1 MTPFHLPSIRSSVAS
16 TAQPGRCAKFRRF
29 MRDFPIVSKEG
40 LIPKIY
46 STCQVDARP
55 TVMAPAEQEAC
66 MKAVGYQK
74 SLPIE
79 DANSL
84 IEFEAPKPEPKGHD
98 IRVAVK
104 AISANPVDYK
114 VRKRAAPPAG
124 EFKILGFDAS
134 GVVDAVGPDVSLF
147 KPGDEVFYAGS
158 ILRPGTNSEFHLVD
172 ERIVGKKPKSLSFA
186 QAAALPLTSITAWEL
201 LFDRLGAV
209 PGKSVDPRTLLITGG
224 AGGVGSIL
232 IQLARRLTGL
242 TVVATA
248 TRPESQKWCLDL
260 GAHAVIDHN
269 KPMKEQ
275 IEQLK
280 LPPVALVASLTFTD
294 QHYKSIIE
302 FMAPQGKFG
311 LIDDPPEFT
320 MSAFKGKGISVH
332 WESMFTRSS
341 FHTPDMIAQHM
352 LLNDVADLIDKG
364 VLRTTLDQTF
374 GTINAANLKR
384 AHALLES
391 GQSRGKI
398 VLEGW

>member
-1 MTPFHLPSIRSSVAS
+1 
-16 TAQPGRCAKFRRF
+16 
-29 MRDFPIVSKEG
+29 
-40 LIPKIY
+40 
-46 STCQVDARP
+46 
-55 TVMAPAEQEAC
+55 

-79 DANSL
+79 DKDAL
-84 IEFEAPKPEPKGHD
+84 IDFEAAKPEPRGRD
-98 IRVAVK
+98 LRVAVK

-124 EFKILGFDAS
+124 EYKILGFDAA
-134 GVVDAVGPDVSLF
+134 GVVDAVGPEVTLF

-158 ILRPGTNSEFHLVD
+158 ILRQGTNSEFHLVD
-172 ERIVGKKPKSLSFA
+172 ERIVGRKPKSLSFA

-260 GAHAVIDHN
+260 GAHAVIDHG
-269 KPMKEQ
+269 KPMKTQ
-275 IEQLK
+275 IEGLK
-280 LPPVALVASLTFTD
+280 VPPVALVASLTFTD
-294 QHYKSIIE
+294 QHYKAIDD
-302 FMAPQGKFG
+302 FMAPQGKFA
-311 LIDDPPEFT
+311 LIDNPTEFNV
-320 MSAFKGKGISVH
+320 MVFKDKAVSIH

-341 FHTPDMIAQHM
+341 FQTPDMIGQHD

-364 VLRTTLDQTF
+364 VLRTTLDQSF

-391 GQSRGKI
+391 GKSRGKI

>member
-1 MTPFHLPSIRSSVAS
+1 
-16 TAQPGRCAKFRRF
+16 
-29 MRDFPIVSKEG
+29 
-40 LIPKIY
+40 
-46 STCQVDARP
+46 
-55 TVMAPAEQEAC
+55 
-66 MKAVGYQK
+66 MKAVGYKK
-74 SLPIE
+74 SLPVE
-79 DANSL
+79 DADSL
-84 IEFEAPKPEPKGHD
+84 IDFEAAKPEPKGRD

-114 VRKRAAPPAG
+114 VRKRAAPPEG
-124 EFKILGFDAS
+124 ETKILGYDAA
-134 GVVDAVGPDVSLF
+134 GVVDAVGPDVTLF

-158 ILRPGTNSEFHLVD
+158 ILRQGTNSEFHLVD
-172 ERIVGKKPKSLSFA
+172 ERIVGRKPKSLSSA

-260 GAHAVIDHN
+260 GAHAVIDHG

-275 IEQLK
+275 IEKLK

-294 QHYKSIIE
+294 QHYKSIAD

-320 MSAFKGKGISVH
+320 MSAFKGKAISVH

-341 FHTPDMIAQHM
+341 FQTPDMIAQHM

-391 GQSRGKI
+391 GKSRGKI

>member
-1 MTPFHLPSIRSSVAS
+1 MVLSQTIRPA
-16 TAQPGRCAKFRRF
+16 
-29 MRDFPIVSKEG
+29 DFARLKET
-40 LIPKIY
+40 I
-46 STCQVDARP
+46 
-55 TVMAPAEQEAC
+55 
-66 MKAVGYQK
+66 MKAVGYKK
-74 SLPIE
+74 SLPI
-79 DANSL
+79 DAQEAL
-84 IEFEAPKPEPKGHD
+84 IDFEIAKPEPKGRD

-114 VRKRAAPPAG
+114 VRKRAAPPEG
-124 EFKILGFDAS
+124 ETKILGYDAA
-134 GVVDAVGPDVSLF
+134 GVVDAVGADATLF
-147 KPGDEVFYAGS
+147 KPGDEIFYAGS
-158 ILRPGTNSEFHLVD
+158 ILRQGTNSEFHLVD
-172 ERIVGKKPKSLSFA
+172 ERIVGNKPKTLSFA

-209 PGKSVDPRTLLITGG
+209 PGRSVDPRTLLITGG

-248 TRPESQKWCLDL
+248 TRPESQKWCLEL
-260 GAHAVIDHN
+260 GAHAVIDHAR
-269 KPMKEQ
+269 PTKEQ
-275 IEQLK
+275 IEALK
-280 LPPVALVASLTFTD
+280 FPPVALVASLTATE
-294 QHYKSIIE
+294 QHYKAIAE

-311 LIDDPPEFT
+311 LIDDPIEFNVA
-320 MSAFKGKGISVH
+320 AFKGKAISIH

-341 FHTPDMIAQHM
+341 FQTPDMIAQHN

-364 VLRTTLDQTF
+364 VLRTTLDQTL

-391 GQSRGKI
+391 GKSRGKI

>member
-1 MTPFHLPSIRSSVAS
+1 
-16 TAQPGRCAKFRRF
+16 
-29 MRDFPIVSKEG
+29 
-40 LIPKIY
+40 
-46 STCQVDARP
+46 
-55 TVMAPAEQEAC
+55 

-79 DANSL
+79 AADSL
-84 IEFEAPKPEPKGHD
+84 VDFEIAKPEPKGRD

-114 VRKRAAPPAG
+114 VRKRAAPTDG
-124 EFKILGFDAS
+124 GYKILGFDAA

-158 ILRPGTNSEFHLVD
+158 ILRQGTNSEFHLVD
-172 ERIVGKKPKSLSFA
+172 ERIVGNKPASLSFA

-209 PGKSVDPRTLLITGG
+209 AGKSLDPRTLLITGG

-248 TRPESQKWCLDL
+248 TRPESRKWCLDL
-260 GAHAVIDHN
+260 GAHAVIDHSQ
-269 KPMKEQ
+269 PMKEQ

-280 LPPVALVASLTFTD
+280 LPPVGLVASLTFTD
-294 QHYKSIIE
+294 QHYKSIADFI
-302 FMAPQGKFG
+302 APQGKFG
-311 LIDDPPEFT
+311 LIDDPPEFNVA
-320 MSAFKGKGISVH
+320 AFKGKAVSVH

-341 FHTPDMIAQHM
+341 FQTPDMIAQHH
-352 LLNDVADLIDKG
+352 LLNDVADLLDKG

-391 GQSRGKI
+391 GKSRGKI

>member
-1 MTPFHLPSIRSSVAS
+1 
-16 TAQPGRCAKFRRF
+16 
-29 MRDFPIVSKEG
+29 
-40 LIPKIY
+40 
-46 STCQVDARP
+46 
-55 TVMAPAEQEAC
+55 
-66 MKAVGYQK
+66 MKAVGYKK
-74 SLPIE
+74 SLPIAE
-79 DANSL
+79 AEAL
-84 IEFEAPKPEPKGHD
+84 IDFEAPKPEPKGRD

-114 VRKRAAPPAG
+114 VRKRAAPPEG
-124 EFKILGFDAS
+124 EFKILGFDAA
-134 GVVDAVGPDVSLF
+134 GIVDAVGPDVTLF
-147 KPGDEVFYAGS
+147 KPGDEVCYAGS
-158 ILRPGTNSEFHLVD
+158 ILRQGTNSEFHLVD
-172 ERIVGKKPKSLSFA
+172 ERIVGRKPTTLSFA

-209 PGKSVDPRTLLITGG
+209 PGKSVDPRTLLIIGG

-248 TRPESQKWCLDL
+248 SRAESHKWCLDL
-260 GAHAVIDHN
+260 GAHAVVDHARS
-269 KPMKEQ
+269 MKEQ
-275 IEQLK
+275 IEKLK
-280 LPPVALVASLTFTD
+280 IPPVGLIASLTGTE
-294 QHYKSIIE
+294 QHYKALAEII
-302 FMAPQGKFG
+302 APQGKYG
-311 LIDDPPEFT
+311 LIDDPSEFNVA
-320 MSAFKGKGISVH
+320 AFKGKSVSVH

-341 FHTPDMIAQHM
+341 FQTADMIGQHR

-364 VLRTTLDQTF
+364 VLRTTLGENF

>member
-1 MTPFHLPSIRSSVAS
+1 
-16 TAQPGRCAKFRRF
+16 
-29 MRDFPIVSKEG
+29 MR
-40 LIPKIY
+40 
-46 STCQVDARP
+46 
-55 TVMAPAEQEAC
+55 
-66 MKAVGYQK
+66 AVGYKK
-74 SLPIE
+74 SLPI
-79 DANSL
+79 DAADAL
-84 IEFEAPKPEPKGHD
+84 IDFEAPKPEPAGRD

-114 VRKRAAPPAG
+114 VRKRAEPPEG
-124 EFKILGFDAS
+124 QTKILGYDAA
-134 GVVDAVGPDVSLF
+134 GIVDAVGPEVSLF

-158 ILRPGTNSEFHLVD
+158 IQRQGTNSEFHLVD
-172 ERIVGKKPKSLSFA
+172 ERIVGKKPNSLSFA

-209 PGKSVDPRTLLITGG
+209 PGKSAEPRTLLITGG

-248 TRPESQKWCLDL
+248 TRPESQQWCFEL
-260 GAHAVIDHN
+260 GAHAVIDHAR
-269 KPMKEQ
+269 PMKEQ
-275 IEQLK
+275 IEALK

-294 QHYKSIIE
+294 QHYKSIADFI
-302 FMAPQGKFG
+302 APQGKFG
-311 LIDDPPEFT
+311 LIDDPAEFNVA
-320 MSAFKGKGISVH
+320 AFKGKAVSIH

-341 FHTPDMIAQHM
+341 FQTPDMIAQHH

-391 GQSRGKI
+391 GKSRGKI